1 MRIADA
7 ALNRKNWPTI
17 PWTNEDSYAISL
29 QTDEACIR
37 GWRFAHEEIRARTRR
52 LALLCARS
60 DGVRTKHHAA
70 LRADSFDDQ
79 NRVGAAILHRPAQEF
94 LRARRRQLGNIAY
107 RRRRREHGRRTDQ
120 GCRRHYPHRD
130 AVLDPGRARRLR

>member
-52 LALLCARS
+52 PALLCARS
-60 DGVRTKHHAA
+60 DGVRTKHYAA

-79 NRVGAAILHRPAQEF
+79 NRVGAAILHRTAQRVLHARGNQSGNF
-94 LRARRRQLGNIAY
+94 AHRRRCS
-107 RRRRREHGRRTDQ
+107 EHGRRTDQ
-120 GCRRHYPHRD
+120 
-130 AVLDPGRARRLR
+130 